1 MEDENKKRPMTDFSE
16 QINDFVF
23 HGTYGYKFDDI
34 GNVILNPSSSVFQE
48 HYVLFNLRTTVYN
61 DNKVKTFYNTEFVE
75 FVKPVEQ
82 SVSQSVA
89 ETQIELDSIKKENE
103 LLKTQLDSIIQES
116 EQDGNRAVAIA
127 IKDIIL
133 ELRISLGQGKTESDF
148 ESEFPYLPMDII
160 NTSQ

>member
-1 MEDENKKRPMTDFSE
+1 MTDFSE

-23 HGTYGYKFDDI
+23 HGTYSYKFDEI

-48 HYVLFNLRTTVYN
+48 HYVLFNLRNTVYN
-61 DNKVKTFYNTEFVE
+61 DNKIKTFYNTEFTE

-82 SVSQSVA
+82 SIAQSSA
-89 ETQIELDSIKKENE
+89 AAQNELDSVKKENE
-103 LLKTQLDSIIQES
+103 TLKGQLDSIIKES
-116 EQDGNRAVAIA
+116 EQDGNRAEAIA

-148 ESEFPYLPMDII
+148 ESEFPYLPKDITDTI
-160 NTSQ
+160 Q